1 MIDFAKEMKKKRLFI
16 DFESRSYTDI
26 NGKYSVGL
34 YNYMAHH
41 TTEMVICAYAYGDC
55 VLEHPLEVKLWRMW
69 TGEPM
74 PDDLRIYLNDPEE
87 DIVAFNSSFER
98 YGLRKTG
105 LFLGTE
111 RFQDPQPSARMLSL
125 PADLDSVSDIL
136 GLDRDLGKDKRG
148 KQLISLFCSP
158 VIKKAKKPTKKNPA
172 GIPEQ
177 VYYNDWNS
185 HPTEWDEF
193 CEYCKQDVR
202 AEREVARRE
211 ILLQVFPLPEFERA
225 VWLFDQKVNDRGVHV
240 DRQFVTNGLELG
252 TRAKTETKAAM
263 NLITHL
269 ENSNSRDQLL
279 PWVIE
284 RGYEDDSLEKD
295 AVKAALKFGKNLTPE
310 CRKILEMRLNA
321 SSTTYTKLAA
331 VLRQLCD
338 DDRLRGQF
346 IYMGSPRCGRWSGN
360 AVQMHN
366 MARPIPAFE
375 DEDIVDEARK
385 LIFALDYDG
394 IINHWP
400 IWTKTEKPPERDC
413 GSVLATIKNTIRTI
427 FDAPEGKRLNVCD
440 LNAIETRKAA
450 YLCQCEPLNQV
461 FIPRPGKPNGNDPY
475 IDFAASMNGM
485 TYEQLEANYHS
496 LDKMVKAIAKKMRQD
511 MKPAVLGCVYM
522 LKGGSVETDWKTGRP
537 TLTGLLDY
545 ASKMG
550 ITLDEK
556 TANEAVRFFRQK
568 YREIKQGWYDLT
580 RIVSEVLADGA
591 VRVKREWGP
600 GGIVKFDKLTI
611 NDHGARRNILRIQLP
626 SGRYLHYFNARMEET
641 KMRWQDSEG
650 NDVYRLSFVYDG
662 QNQETHQ
669 WGTIANNHGG
679 KTLENIVQASSRDIL
694 ALKLLMFEAANLF
707 VVGHVHDEGIT
718 ETEDDPIAPGLTEMD
733 AIMRAAVDWLPGM
746 LLGCDGFEDRYYHK

>member
-1 MIDFAKEMKKKRLFI
+1 MIDFAKEMRKKRLFV

-26 NGKYSVGL
+26 SGKYSVGL
-34 YNYMAHH
+34 YNYMAHS
-41 TTEMVICAYAYGDC
+41 TTEMVVCAYAYGDC
-55 VLEHPLEVKLWRMW
+55 MLEHPLEVKLWRIYA
-69 TGEPM
+69 GEPI
-74 PDDLRIYLNDPEE
+74 PEDLRGWLEDQEV

-98 YGLRKTG
+98 HGFQKLG
-105 LFLGTE
+105 FSLGTG

-125 PADLDSVSDIL
+125 PADLDAVSDIL

-177 VYYNDWNS
+177 VYYNDWIS
-185 HPTEWDEF
+185 HPKEWEEF

-225 VWLFDQKVNDRGVHV
+225 VWLFDQTVNDRGIHV
-240 DRQFVTNGLELG
+240 DRQFVTNGFQLG
-252 TRAKTETKAAM
+252 TRSKEETKAAM
-263 NLITHL
+263 NVITGL

-279 PWVIE
+279 PWVQA

-295 AVKAALKFGKNLTPE
+295 AVKAALKFGQKLTAE

-331 VLRQLCD
+331 VLRQLCA

-346 IYMGSPRCGRWSGN
+346 IYMGSARCGRWSGN

-375 DEDIVDEARK
+375 DEDRVEEARK

-394 IINHWP
+394 IIDHWP
-400 IWTKTEKPPERDC
+400 IWTQTPKPVDRDF
-413 GSVLATIKNTIRTI
+413 GAVLATIKNTIRTI

-461 FIPRPGKPNGNDPY
+461 FTPRPGKPNGNDPY

-496 LDKMVKAIAKKMRQD
+496 LDKAIKAIAKKMRQD
-511 MKPAVLGCVYM
+511 MKPAVLGCVYR

-556 TANEAVRFFRQK
+556 TANEAVRFFRQR
-568 YREIKQGWYDLT
+568 YEEIKQGWYDLEQ
-580 RIVSEVLADGA
+580 IVAEVLAEGT

-600 GGIVKFDKLTI
+600 GGIVKFDKLTV
-611 NDHGARRNILRIQLP
+611 NDHGTRRNILRIQLP
-626 SGRYLHYFNARMEET
+626 SGRYLHYINARIEQT
-641 KMRWQDSEG
+641 KMPWKDRDG
-650 NDVYRLSFVYDG
+650 KDVYKPTLVYNG
-662 QNQETHQ
+662 ANQTTHQ
-669 WGTIANNHGG
+669 WEHHVTSHGG
-679 KTLENIVQASSRDIL
+679 KILENIVQASSRDLL
-694 ALKLLMFEAANLF
+694 ALKLLMFEAMCLY

-718 ETEDDPIAPGLTEMD
+718 ETEDDPIAPGLAEMD
-733 AIMRAAVDWLPGM
+733 SIMRRAVDWLPGM
-746 LLGCDGFEDRYYHK
+746 LLGCDGFEDKYYHK